1 MKVVIEWKTEIL
13 QDASGFVTGSFI
25 SATIRIFWIISWLE
39 MKPVSLWTVNL
50 IPTMFNVIVRNENQL
65 KFATNVRILETN
77 SRVEMVLSLVCF
89 SSAEM

>member
-1 MKVVIEWKTEIL
+1 
-13 QDASGFVTGSFI
+13 
-25 SATIRIFWIISWLE
+25 

-50 IPTMFNVIVRNENQL
+50 IPTIFNVIVRNENQL